1 MKSILTSLL
10 IIFVELLYNSTK
22 QVPFNEDFLN
32 VNSASRILALYY
44 INQLPE

>member
-1 MKSILTSLL
+1 MKYLLISLL
-10 IIFVELLYNSTK
+10 IIFVELLYNSAK
-22 QVPFNEDFLN
+22 QVPFNEEFVN